1 MHAFRLPSLP
11 LSLSLY
17 LFHLLKSRMEA
28 VEGVALYSSSGVLF
42 GMWTSSDVDKLA
54 RQHHFQTEFEKLRK
68 LQVRIVGVLNDAE
81 KNQVS
86 KPSVKTWLDNKN
98 KEIGFKLDTFLI
110 NRM

>member
-1 MHAFRLPSLP
+1 
-11 LSLSLY
+11 
-17 LFHLLKSRMEA
+17 MEA

>member
-1 MHAFRLPSLP
+1 
-11 LSLSLY
+11 
-17 LFHLLKSRMEA
+17 MEA

-86 KPSVKTWLDNKN
+86 KPSVKTWLDEANHLMYVC
-98 KEIGFKLDTFLI
+98 GQHMGQFSSFDTHEGGI
-110 NRM
+110 AIHHK